1 MSKYLIQ
8 GDSLISIANEVR
20 ELLGSTEAMDIETMK
35 AKLREVQE
43 NITQAFVAIGEKK
56 GQLPDKL
63 ISSNLASAIDTISSD
78 GLYANMLNW
87 QKTAVEYEY
96 ANIVNW
102 QKTVQEYEPAVF
114 IRNVE
119 LEVSNETQN

>member
-8 GDSLISIANEVR
+8 GDSLVSIANEVR

-43 NITQAFVAIGEKK
+43 NIAQAFVAIGEKK

-63 ISSNLASAIDTISSD
+63 ISSNLASAIGTISGD
-78 GLYANMLNW
+78 GLYANVLNW
-87 QKTAVEYEY
+87 QKTAVEYEP
-96 ANIVNW
+96 ANVLNW
-102 QKTVQEYEPAVF
+102 QKEALEYELANY
-114 IRNVE
+114 IGDVE
-119 LEVSNETQN
+119 LEVEE

>member
-8 GDSLISIANEVR
+8 GDSLVSIANEVR

-43 NITQAFVAIGEKK
+43 NIAQAFVAIGEKK

-63 ISSNLASAIDTISSD
+63 ISSNLASAIDTISGD
-78 GLYANMLNW
+78 GLYANVLNW

-96 ANIVNW
+96 ANVLNW
-102 QKTVQEYEPAVF
+102 QKEALEYELANL
-114 IRNVE
+114 IE
-119 LEVSNETQN
+119 EV